1 MSDVK
6 KFIIVVCVILAL
18 ILCFPISWGT
28 YEGGTSM
35 YGTAL
40 FKVVI
45 WGKGNTVWMDKDG
58 NSVEG
63 IPDGTVG
70 IYFFPNNMK
79 KLHELERIEWARH
92 WKTGK

>member
-6 KFIIVVCVILAL
+6 KFIIVICVILVL
-18 ILCFPISWGT
+18 ILCFPIPAGPYESGT
-28 YEGGTSM
+28 RTYN
-35 YGTAL
+35 AL
-40 FKVVI
+40 LYKVVV
-45 WGKGNTVWMDKDG
+45 WHSNSLWMDKDG

-79 KLHELERIEWARH
+79 KLHELERIEWA
-92 WKTGK
+92 KNKG